1 MNFENFKKRL
11 RSCRYCADLDFEP
24 KPFVGKEKSEKSAKI
39 VQISQ
44 QPSKSASESSIPF
57 SDASGKKLVD
67 EWYKIP
73 RKLFDNPKLFYITG
87 VAHCFS
93 PDRKVA
99 ARLRR
104 ECSKKWLEQELSF
117 LEPMLYIIIG
127 RHSANF
133 FFPRRNFTRLVF
145 ENLVLNNKQAFVLPH
160 PSPANKK
167 WFKDNPTFESTRLL
181 SIRNAVHNA
190 INS

>member
-24 KPFVGKEKSEKSAKI
+24 KPFVGKEKSDKSAKI

-44 QPSKSASESSIPF
+44 QPSKNASESNIPF

-181 SIRNAVHNA
+181 SIRNAIHNA